1 MPVELRPEQ
10 ERAALGRQ
18 LSPLQLWCQ
27 SRYPCLGFLICKMNL
42 MQFLPVGFW
51 RGLSETRGLTHSPQ
65 SAWQ

>member
-1 MPVELRPEQ
+1 MLHACQELRPEQ

-51 RGLSETRGLTHSPQ
+51 
-65 SAWQ
+65 